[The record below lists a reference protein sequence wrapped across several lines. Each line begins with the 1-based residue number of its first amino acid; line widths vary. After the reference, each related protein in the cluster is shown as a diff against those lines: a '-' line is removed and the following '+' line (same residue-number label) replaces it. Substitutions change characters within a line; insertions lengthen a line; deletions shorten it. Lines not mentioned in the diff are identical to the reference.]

1 MDQMSARQLALS
13 YTGMFLGAGFVSGQ
27 ELWQFFAC
35 FGPIGLLG
43 FVGTAAIFFYLC
55 YAALSLAHATGQT
68 DMTRMLTWGD
78 RPRLRAVVRAMQCL
92 FLFGISVIMIAGAS
106 VLLHQLTGVPSPLCG
121 ALFTLAVALTAML
134 GLQGLVAAFS
144 VLVPATTVCAVG
156 LAAAVLIRSGFQFA
170 PAAGSVS
177 VLLPNWVVGFLTYA
191 AYNLFGCISILMPF
205 ARLLPDQRTILRG
218 LGSGSVLLLMLA
230 WSMIAAM
237 AVRPSSGASE
247 LPMSLLAG
255 ELHPAL
261 EVVYGLLMGLGMFS
275 AALATMTAALSQ
287 LELRWPVLAPRRRL
301 MVAGLYTA
309 AFVLSLLG
317 FGSLVGL
324 VYPLFGYAG
333 IPLLV
338 CLVLNWRKVRTQ
350 TRQAP
355 EESSAVR

>member
-1 MDQMSARQLALS
+1 M
-13 YTGMFLGAGFVSGQ
+13 
-27 ELWQFFAC
+27 
-35 FGPIGLLG
+35 
-43 FVGTAAIFFYLC
+43 
-55 YAALSLAHATGQT
+55 
-68 DMTRMLTWGD
+68 
-78 RPRLRAVVRAMQCL
+78 
-92 FLFGISVIMIAGAS
+92 
-106 VLLHQLTGVPSPLCG
+106 
-121 ALFTLAVALTAML
+121 
-134 GLQGLVAAFS
+134 
-144 VLVPATTVCAVG
+144 
-156 LAAAVLIRSGFQFA
+156 
-170 PAAGSVS
+170 
-177 VLLPNWVVGFLTYA
+177 VGFLTYA

-205 ARLLPDQRTILRG
+205 ARLLPDQRTIRRG

-237 AVRPSSGASE
+237 AVRPSSGSSE
-247 LPMSLLAG
+247 LPMSLLAD

-287 LELRWPVLAPRRRL
+287 LELRWSVLAPRRRL

-355 EESSAVR
+355 EVSSAVR